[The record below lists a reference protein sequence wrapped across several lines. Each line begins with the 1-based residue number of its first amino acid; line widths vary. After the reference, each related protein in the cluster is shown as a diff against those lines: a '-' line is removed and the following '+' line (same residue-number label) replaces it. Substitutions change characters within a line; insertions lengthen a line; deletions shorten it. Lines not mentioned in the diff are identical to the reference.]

1 MHKREKTNTILILK
15 GMIREPLG
23 INLYT
28 LSRRIESKNHINFQ
42 HNY

>member
-1 MHKREKTNTILILK
+1 MHMRERKNTIFSLK
-15 GMIREPLG
+15 KSIREPLG

-42 HNY
+42 YNY